1 MKKMRRIAA
10 ILIVLCLVVA
20 MTACGPSSKEST
32 QEKSS
37 SASTSGTVN
46 ETSEEKDW
54 TKEEITLSVIHEH
67 TKEVAETVASTRMYL
82 RVQDEFTE
90 KYPNVKL
97 NATALGSSEVFERLT
112 VLAASDELPDVV
124 YLNGAVFDAVKK
136 DKMLLDVSD
145 YFDRSFYRD
154 NLNTFS
160 YEGAVY
166 GVPTKYTT
174 YNYMYY
180 NANMW
185 KDAGYEE
192 FPKTWDE
199 MLKADKYFK
208 DKGIPTIIY
217 GNKLPFFSMTS
228 YFNAI
233 VHEIC
238 GSEWVDSINAMD
250 GKAAF
255 TDDSLVEALE
265 KLGTLLPLWN
275 PDFVSADDQWAVAEL
290 AKGNAGAH
298 ISGSWV
304 ANSIISYEE
313 KYPGISDTI
322 RVAPVPTFSGEA
334 PTIDYAVP
342 QGFALNV
349 KVAEDEMKKQAAIA
363 FLQMLGTD
371 KYSKYMA
378 EIGEMGPVEVDV
390 DLTGLKQMQQ
400 DMFDVMN
407 SNKNVPHV
415 TIKLDSSVFNA
426 LTAAIPSYLSGAISA
441 KECAAD
447 VQKAYEAQK
456 P

>member
-1 MKKMRRIAA
+1 MKKMRKVAV
-10 ILIVLCLVVA
+10 ILIVLCLFV
-20 MTACGPSSKEST
+20 TISACTPSSEDSS
-32 QEKSS
+32 QEKSP
-37 SASTSGTVN
+37 SASSSGAVN
-46 ETSEEKDW
+46 ETSEDKDW
-54 TKEEITLSVIHEH
+54 TKEDITLSIIHEH
-67 TKEVAETVASTRMYL
+67 TKETAETVASTRMYL
-82 RVQDEFTE
+82 RVQDEFAE
-90 KYPNVKL
+90 KYPNVTL

-136 DKMLLDVSD
+136 DNMLLDVSD

-160 YEGAVY
+160 YEGVVY
-166 GVPTKYTT
+166 GVPIKYTT

-180 NANMW
+180 NADMW
-185 KDAGYEE
+185 KEAGYEE
-192 FPKTWDE
+192 FPKTWNE
-199 MLKADKYFK
+199 MLEANKYFK
-208 DKGIPTIIY
+208 DKGIPAIIY

-228 YFNAI
+228 YFNAM
-233 VHEIC
+233 VHEVC
-238 GSEWVDSINAMD
+238 GSDWVDSIRAMD

-255 TDDSLVEALE
+255 TDDSLIESLE

-322 RVAPVPTFSGEA
+322 RVAAVPTFSGEA

-349 KVAEDEMKKQAAIA
+349 KVTENEMKKQAAIA

-390 DLTGLKQMQQ
+390 DLSGLKQMQQ
-400 DMFDVMN
+400 DMFAVMN
-407 SNKNVPHV
+407 SNKNVPHI
-415 TIKLDSSVFNA
+415 TIGLDSSVFNA
-426 LTAAIPSYLSGAISA
+426 FTSAIPSYLSGSITA